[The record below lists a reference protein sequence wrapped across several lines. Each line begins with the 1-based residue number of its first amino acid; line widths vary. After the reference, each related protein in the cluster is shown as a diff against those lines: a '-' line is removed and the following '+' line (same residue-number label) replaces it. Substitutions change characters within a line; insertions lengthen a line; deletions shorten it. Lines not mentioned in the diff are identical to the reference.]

1 MKLTKLQEQAIE
13 LVAWADER
21 PAEQVLAFVIEQ
33 GLTFAYGSVHCS
45 EMRVHD
51 ANADRLS
58 DEIAAERMKTFGQS
72 KSTKK

>member
-1 MKLTKLQEQAIE
+1 
-13 LVAWADER
+13 
-21 PAEQVLAFVIEQ
+21 
-33 GLTFAYGSVHCS
+33 HCS

-51 ANADRLS
+51 ACADNLS